1 MDGDKLITGNSRN
14 FAIKETYCYDG
25 IIKTQMVPIAEKTKL
40 FTMIGLVLIAI
51 IVGVLLYII
60 TSNEVRRQRKNLGIM
75 KGLGYS
81 SKDLMKQI
89 AIRFMPVT
97 VLGVAIATVCGI
109 LFNNM
114 FWGAAFA
121 TVAETNV
128 VVIIITDVLL
138 LLFCYIVTYISA
150 GKIRRI
156 SVTELMTE

>member
-1 MDGDKLITGNSRN
+1 MDGDRLITGNSRK

-25 IIKTQMVPIAEKTKL
+25 IIKTQMVPIAEKTKQ
-40 FTMIGLVLIAI
+40 FTIIGLILIAI

-89 AIRFMPVT
+89 AIRFLPVNI
-97 VLGVAIATVCGI
+97 LGIAIATVCGI
-109 LFNNM
+109 YMNIL
-114 FWGAAFA
+114 FWGASFA

-128 VVIIITDVLL
+128 FVIVITDVLL
-138 LLFCYIVTYISA
+138 LLFCYFVTYISA
-150 GKIRRI
+150 GKIRKI